1 MMLPIKRARVGF
13 RATEAWNFIAVNDSR
28 EPAFDHTSVPISE
41 DVKQAVQRTDP
52 VRSMVVN

>member
-52 VRSMVVN
+52 V